1 MIDLDQPWIYLESED
16 RPVSPRTILEH
27 FQAFTI
33 LEMAGTTAA
42 IDAATADVEA
52 LGLDMWEMDNL
63 GCKLTCGETEALVKL
78 FLSVGLV
85 GHAAALAA
93 SHLPGEDGGDDHY
106 DPRFSKYRDLTD
118 ESEDA

>member
-16 RPVSPRTILEH
+16 QPVSPR
-27 FQAFTI
+27 TI

-93 SHLPGEDGGDDHY
+93 SHLPGEDEGDSHF
-106 DPRFSKYRDLTD
+106 DPQFSKYHRN
-118 ESEDA
+118 EDA